1 MKKILFII
9 PVLISSISYGQIVG
23 GTGNTPANRGI
34 GVNDGTKDSILAQQS
49 DKRWTMIHRYDM
61 FGSNARGNFI
71 YSNLAGSS
79 QTGTTEAMI
88 AIGHNALRLNTIGYN
103 TAIGYQNLYN
113 LDAGSFGNIA
123 DGPYRVMFN
132 QTSGNNNVA
141 RGYNIDQPN
150 LTGSN
155 QYNEGNG
162 IYGVNF
168 NTTTGSTASTTARVS
183 IGINVPAASGIL
195 DLTSTTMGFLAP
207 RMTTTQ
213 RDAISSPATG
223 LMIYNTTTSAINVYS
238 GGWVALGGYNL
249 IQNEGSGITARTTIN
264 FIGYGV
270 NAVDNASKSEVTI
283 KGFNLEDET
292 TDLLTTN
299 NTQTTQATV
308 TIPSGSA
315 GILTVHIHAQLDDQL
330 GSFVSVLRIGYNKT
344 AGGTLSLGTVQV
356 SGNEYIG
363 AGISAA
369 SATLDASSD
378 NIRVR
383 VTGETS
389 KNIYWNSYYFLTNV
403 IPEL

>member
-1 MKKILFII
+1 MKKILFI
-9 PVLISSISYGQIVG
+9 VSLFVSCVSYGQIVG
-23 GTGNTPANRGI
+23 PTGNTPYNRGI
-34 GVNDGTKDSILAQQS
+34 GVWDGTGDSLMAQQS
-49 DKRWTMIHRYDM
+49 DKRWTMAQKHDVY
-61 FGSNARGNFI
+61 GVNARGNHW
-71 YSNLAGSS
+71 YGSLAGSS
-79 QTGTTEAMI
+79 ATVSTEGLI
-88 AIGHNALRLNTIGYN
+88 AIGHNAARLINTGGYGIYMGWQAGYN
-103 TAIGYQNLYN
+103 LPSASYGNIFIGGYRPGFNQS
-113 LDAGSFGNIA
+113 AGSRNLIFGYGIDLPSLTDDNQMNIMA
-123 DGPYRVMFN
+123 AIFGLGVGEVTGQSVSTGKIGIFKAVPTEALDLVGNFRFSGALMPN
-132 QTSGNNNVA
+132 NTAGTSGQV
-141 RGYNIDQPN
+141 
-150 LTGSN
+150 
-155 QYNEGNG
+155 
-162 IYGVNF
+162 
-168 NTTTGSTASTTARVS
+168 
-183 IGINVPAASGIL
+183 
-195 DLTSTTMGFLAP
+195 LTSAGAGAVPTWTT
-207 RMTTTQ
+207 
-213 RDAISSPATG
+213 PAG
-223 LMIYNTTTSAINVYS
+223 A
-238 GGWVALGGYNL
+238 GYNL
-249 IQNEGSGITARTTIN
+249 IQNEGSGLTARTTMN

-270 NAVDNASKSEVTI
+270 NAVDNTTKTDITI
-283 KGFNLEDET
+283 KGFNDENET

-369 SATLDASSD
+369 TATLDASSD